1 MEDDSST
8 RGVVIKG
15 PWKKVVEQ
23 KIDKEIDVRED
34 LKMKILSKLCF
45 FKNLDLLNILKPI
58 FLTADKRNNLL
69 ENNLFKL

>member
-1 MEDDSST
+1 MEDDSSK

-34 LKMKILSKLCF
+34 LKRKWIYG
-45 FKNLDLLNILKPI
+45 
-58 FLTADKRNNLL
+58 
-69 ENNLFKL
+69 